1 MTPEQYH
8 FKFFPGDANYKHLAL
23 RTYACASQSSVFECP
38 ERPSASSLEELKILE
53 IKTRYAR
60 LVYHVLLGRDSS
72 DIWHELAI
80 CNNKDLLTVWK
91 DIHYAS
97 VVAKV

>member
-8 FKFFPGDANYKHLAL
+8 SKFFPGNIRSMELGL
-23 RTYACASQSSVFECP
+23 RTYACARQESVFECP
-38 ERPSASSLEELKILE
+38 KRPPASSLEELKIAV

-60 LVYHVLLGRDSS
+60 LVYSVLLGRDSS
-72 DIWHELAI
+72 GTWHELAI
-80 CNNKDLLTVWK
+80 CSNQDALRVWR
-91 DIHYAS
+91 DVHYAS